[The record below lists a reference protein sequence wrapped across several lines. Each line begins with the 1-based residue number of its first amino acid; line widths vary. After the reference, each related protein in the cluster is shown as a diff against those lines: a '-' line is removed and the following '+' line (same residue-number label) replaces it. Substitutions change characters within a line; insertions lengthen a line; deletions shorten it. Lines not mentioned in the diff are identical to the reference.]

1 MSATQHSTLIT
12 IASEINGV
20 HALQDNSVYNFK
32 FPFHGLHLTF
42 TRSGDTVVVQQLGNC
57 TVVVERPGE
66 ISGVLTRNKMAKV
79 VERPGEI
86 PGLLT
91 RNKSFTISENAS
103 VCYYCK
109 ERDDGSLYIDT
120 EDVIMVHY
128 GPFSFNEFADYLAS
142 KGMATNVACCISA
155 GLGFAK
161 KIQLRFV
168 TEQVIEDIKD
178 DCFDGVKL
186 SDEDLDLLRKICKE
200 WREE

>member
-1 MSATQHSTLIT
+1 MPATQHSTLIT

-42 TRSGDTVVVQQLGNC
+42 TRSADTVVIQQLRDS
-57 TVVVERPGE
+57 TVVVE
-66 ISGVLTRNKMAKV
+66 
-79 VERPGEI
+79 I
-86 PGLLT
+86 PGQIDGILT
-91 RNKSFTISENAS
+91 RNKSFTINENAS

-109 ERDDGSLYIDT
+109 DRDDGSLYVDR

-142 KGMATNVACCISA
+142 KGMTTNVACCIST

-161 KIQLRFV
+161 KTQLRFV
-168 TEQVIEDIKD
+168 TEQVIQDIKE
-178 DCFDGVKL
+178 DCFDALKV
-186 SDEDLDLLRKICKE
+186 SDEDLDLLRKICQEHKE
-200 WREE
+200 EQKGAK

>member
-20 HALQDNSVYNFK
+20 HAFQDNSVYNFK

-42 TRSGDTVVVQQLGNC
+42 TRSGDTVVVQQLSDS
-57 TVVVERPGE
+57 TVVVE
-66 ISGVLTRNKMAKV
+66 I
-79 VERPGEI
+79 PGEI
-86 PGLLT
+86 PGVLT

-120 EDVIMVHY
+120 EAVIMVHY

-161 KIQLRFV
+161 KTQLRFV

-186 SDEDLDLLRKICKE
+186 SDEDLDLLCKICKE

>member
-66 ISGVLTRNKMAKV
+66 ISGV
-79 VERPGEI
+79 
-86 PGLLT
+86 LT